1 MNVHRLKA
9 INHQI
14 DALFRQPLPAHTPA
28 PAQLTNYQ
36 SCPLCEEVRR
46 ENYRLKQREFDREE
60 GEQETDRLRRELEA
74 LRELYELKCRETEL
88 LAEKLQSAEIR
99 AARGEEQNAGWRR
112 ESADYLQGLL
122 DGRI

>member
-1 MNVHRLKA
+1 MNVNRLKA

-14 DALFRQPLPAHTPA
+14 DALFRQPLPVHTPA
-28 PAQLTNYQ
+28 HLPAPNYQ
-36 SCPLCEEVRR
+36 PCPLCEEVRR

-60 GEQETDRLRRELEA
+60 GEQETDRLRRELEG

-88 LAEKLQSAEIR
+88 LTEKLQSAEIR
-99 AARGEEQNAGWRR
+99 VVRGEEQNAGWRR
-112 ESADYLQGLL
+112 ESAEYLQGLL